1 MAKSP
6 SFEVFGLIANSQGSF
21 CGVHTLL
28 QTGEM
33 FSRRSRD
40 LKTMPLAPAPV
51 PPPET
56 EIQPPGVPGLS
67 GLLTLAVGVVVL
79 AARYVGQDVFL
90 PVVLAILLAF
100 VLAPFVDV
108 MRRWHLGRVPS
119 VIIAVLV
126 AVGILVS
133 LGGIIGFQL
142 AGLASDLPRYQTTIE
157 NKVGSLRE
165 GALGKIPGLL
175 RDFGRRFDKA
185 VAEQPPEAAPSSPST
200 AEPPAPEEPKPMPVE
215 VHEPE
220 QTPVQLARNILLPLL
235 QPFATLGIVFVV
247 LVFILMQ
254 REDLRDRMIRLFG
267 SSDLHRTTAA
277 MDDAARRLSRYF
289 LTQLALNATFGLVAG
304 IGLWAIGVPSPA
316 LWGVFAALMRF
327 VPYIGS
333 FLAAAPPILL
343 AAAVDPGWSMAI
355 MAASLFVLGEP
366 VMGQVVEPIVYGQST
381 GLSPF
386 AVVISAIFWTWL
398 WGPVGLL
405 IATPLTLCLVVL
417 GRHVER
423 LEFLDVLLGDRPAL
437 TPAENLYQRMLAGDP
452 DEALE
457 SAELLLKERSLTSY
471 YDEVALRG
479 LQLAANDAT
488 RGVLTHRQLDQVR
501 DVIRALVQDL
511 GSHDDVE
518 PPPHVTKDEPVASPT
533 SEKPTIKEPAI
544 VGEMPNRDQ
553 ISEPWKVPGA
563 VMCIAGRG
571 PLDEAAS
578 EMLAQLLNKHGLGS
592 QLVPHEAVSRSA
604 IFKLDMT
611 GVQMICISYLEISGT
626 PAHLRYLLR
635 RLRKQAPQAPILVGL
650 WPAEDAV
657 LKSESMRA
665 TLGADYY
672 VSSMRDGVVQCL
684 KIATGEE
691 DLPQAVTTGQ
701 AAKDEAAAGKRLPL
715 PA

>member
-1 MAKSP
+1 MRP
-6 SFEVFGLIANSQGSF
+6 
-21 CGVHTLL
+21 
-28 QTGEM
+28 
-33 FSRRSRD
+33 
-40 LKTMPLAPAPV
+40 APAPV
-51 PPPET
+51 TPPPET

-67 GLLTLAVGVVVL
+67 GLLTLAVAVVVL
-79 AARYVGQDVFL
+79 AALYVGQDVFL

-108 MRRWHLGRVPS
+108 MRKWHMGRVPA

-126 AVGILVS
+126 ALGIILS
-133 LGGIIGFQL
+133 LGAIIGFQV
-142 AGLASDLPRYQTTIE
+142 AGLASDIPRYQTTIE
-157 NKVGSLRE
+157 SKIGSLRE
-165 GALGKIPGLL
+165 GTLGKLPALL
-175 RDFGRRFDKA
+175 KDFGRRFDKA
-185 VAEQPPEAAPSSPST
+185 VAEPPPEQQAPASPSAPAPPA
-200 AEPPAPEEPKPMPVE
+200 AEPSGPLPVE

-220 QTPVQLARNILLPLL
+220 PTPAQMARDFLLPLL
-235 QPFATLGIVFVV
+235 EPLATTGIVFVV
-247 LVFILMQ
+247 LIFILMQ

-289 LTQLALNATFGLVAG
+289 LTQLALNAAFGVVAA
-304 IGLWAIGVPSPA
+304 IGLWLIGVPSPI
-316 LWGVFAALMRF
+316 LWGVFVALMRF

-333 FLAAAPPILL
+333 FVAAIPPILL
-343 AAAVDPGWSMAI
+343 AASVDPGWSMAL
-355 MAASLFVLGEP
+355 MTLALFLIGEP
-366 VMGQVVEPIVYGQST
+366 LMGHVVEPIVYGQST

-457 SAELLLKERSLTSY
+457 SAEVLLKERSLTSY

-488 RGVLTHRQLDQVR
+488 RGVLTQRQLDQVR

-511 GSHDDVE
+511 GGHEDVE
-518 PPPHVTKDEPVASPT
+518 PHPAETEDEPVAPPA
-533 SEKPTIKEPAI
+533 SEKPANKQPAAAAPLPQAREI
-544 VGEMPNRDQ
+544 PEA
-553 ISEPWKVPGA
+553 WKAEGA
-563 VMCIAGRG
+563 ILCVAGRG

-578 EMLAQLLNKHGLGS
+578 EMLSQLLSKHGLGTRV
-592 QLVPHEAVSRSA
+592 VPHAAVSRRE
-604 IFKLDMT
+604 IFSLDMT
-611 GVQMICISYLEISGT
+611 GVQMVCISYLEISGT

-635 RLRKQAPQAPILVGL
+635 RLKQKAKAPTLVGL

-657 LKSESMRA
+657 LKSETMRA
-665 TLGADYY
+665 TLGANYY
-672 VSSMRDGVVQCL
+672 VSSLRDAVVQCL
-684 KIATGEE
+684 KVASGEE
-691 DLPQAVTTGQ
+691 KLPEPANSQNVEQ
-701 AAKDEAAAGKRLPL
+701 AATAKRLPL

>member
-1 MAKSP
+1 M
-6 SFEVFGLIANSQGSF
+6 
-21 CGVHTLL
+21 
-28 QTGEM
+28 
-33 FSRRSRD
+33 R
-40 LKTMPLAPAPV
+40 PAATPV

-67 GLLTLAVGVVVL
+67 GLLTLAVAVVVL
-79 AARYVGQDVFL
+79 AALYVGQDVFL

-108 MRRWHLGRVPS
+108 MRKWHMGRVPA

-126 AVGILVS
+126 ALGIILS
-133 LGGIIGFQL
+133 LGTIIGFQV
-142 AGLASDLPRYQTTIE
+142 AGLASDIPRYQTTIE
-157 NKVGSLRE
+157 SKVGSLRE
-165 GALGKIPGLL
+165 GALGKLPALL
-175 RDFGRRFDKA
+175 KDFGRRFDKA
-185 VAEQPPEAAPSSPST
+185 VAEPPPEQQAPASPS
-200 AEPPAPEEPKPMPVE
+200 APAPPAPEESGPLPVE

-220 QTPVQLARNILLPLL
+220 PTPAQMARDFLVPLL
-235 QPFATLGIVFVV
+235 EPLATTGIVFVV

-267 SSDLHRTTAA
+267 ASDLHRTTAA

-289 LTQLALNATFGLVAG
+289 LTQLALNAAFGVVTA
-304 IGLWAIGVPSPA
+304 IGLWLIGVPSPI

-333 FLAAAPPILL
+333 FVAAIPPILL
-343 AAAVDPGWSMAI
+343 AAAVDPGWSMAL
-355 MAASLFVLGEP
+355 MTLALFLIGEP
-366 VMGQVVEPIVYGQST
+366 LMGHVVEPIVYGQST

-457 SAELLLKERSLTSY
+457 SAEVLLKERSLTSY

-488 RGVLTHRQLDQVR
+488 RGVLTQRQLEQVK

-511 GSHDDVE
+511 SGHDDVE
-518 PPPHVTKDEPVASPT
+518 PAPQETEDEPVAAPA
-533 SEKPTIKEPAI
+533 SEKPANKQPA
-544 VGEMPNRDQ
+544 VTMPVPQESN
-553 ISEPWKVPGA
+553 IPEPWRVEGA
-563 VMCIAGRG
+563 ILCVAGRG

-578 EMLAQLLNKHGLGS
+578 EMLAQLLNKHGLGARV
-592 QLVPHEAVSRSA
+592 VPHSAVSRRE
-604 IFKLDMT
+604 IFNLDMT
-611 GVQMICISYLEISGT
+611 GVQMVCISYLEISGT

-635 RLRKQAPQAPILVGL
+635 RLKQKAKAPTLVGL

-665 TLGADYY
+665 TLGANYY
-672 VSSMRDGVVQCL
+672 VSSLRDAVVQCL
-684 KIATGEE
+684 KVATGE
-691 DLPQAVTTGQ
+691 DKLPEPANTPAVE
-701 AAKDEAAAGKRLPL
+701 EATADKRLPL

>member
-1 MAKSP
+1 M
-6 SFEVFGLIANSQGSF
+6 SQ
-21 CGVHTLL
+21 
-28 QTGEM
+28 
-33 FSRRSRD
+33 
-40 LKTMPLAPAPV
+40 APV
-51 PPPET
+51 PAPSEN
-56 EIQPPGVPGLS
+56 EIEPPGVPGLS

-79 AARYVGQDVFL
+79 SALYVGQEVFL
-90 PVVLAILLAF
+90 PVVMAILLAF
-100 VLAPFVDV
+100 VLAPFVDL

-119 VIIAVLV
+119 IIIAVLV
-126 AVGILVS
+126 ALGIIVS
-133 LGGIIGFQL
+133 IGGVIGFQL

-157 NKVGSLRE
+157 SKIGSLRE
-165 GALGKIPGLL
+165 GTIGKLSQSL
-175 RDFGRRFDKA
+175 RDFGHRFDRA
-185 VAEQPPEAAPSSPST
+185 VAEQPKESGQPST
-200 AEPPAPEEPKPMPVE
+200 GAAEPSAPAEPGPLPVE
-215 VHEPE
+215 VHQPDP
-220 QTPVQLARNILLPLL
+220 TPAQMARDVLLPVLEPL
-235 QPFATLGIVFVV
+235 ATMGIVFVV
-247 LVFILMQ
+247 LIFILMQ

-267 SSDLHRTTAA
+267 ASDLHRTTVA

-289 LTQLALNATFGLVAG
+289 LTQLALNASFGVVAG
-304 IGLWAIGVPSPA
+304 LGLWAIGVPSPA

-333 FLAAAPPILL
+333 FVAAIPPVIL
-343 AAAVDPGWSMAI
+343 AAAVDPGWSMAL
-355 MAASLFVLGEP
+355 MTLALFLIGEP
-366 VMGQVVEPIVYGQST
+366 LMGHAIEPVVYGQST

-386 AVVISAIFWTWL
+386 SVVISAIFWTWL
-398 WGPVGLL
+398 WGPIGLL

-501 DVIRALVQDL
+501 DVITSLVQDL
-511 GSHDDVE
+511 SSHSDIE
-518 PPPHVTKDEPVASPT
+518 PPAHETKDEPVASPQ
-533 SEKPTIKEPAI
+533 SEKPAIKEPAI
-544 VGEMPNRDQ
+544 VGEMPHEDKIADAWRTD
-553 ISEPWKVPGA
+553 GA
-563 VMCIAGRG
+563 VLCIAGRG

-592 QLVPHEAVSRSA
+592 RLVPHEAVSRSS
-604 IFKLDMT
+604 IFNLDMT

-635 RLRKQAPQAPILVGL
+635 RLRNQAPKAPIVVGL

-657 LKSESMRA
+657 LKSEAMRS

-672 VSSMRDGVVQCL
+672 VSSMRDAVVRCL
-684 KIATGEE
+684 KVATGEE
-691 DLPQAVTTGQ
+691 QMPQAVTTEK
-701 AAKDEAAAGKRLPL
+701 AANEGAGKRLPL

>member
-1 MAKSP
+1 MASP
-6 SFEVFGLIANSQGSF
+6 
-21 CGVHTLL
+21 
-28 QTGEM
+28 
-33 FSRRSRD
+33 
-40 LKTMPLAPAPV
+40 LKPL

-56 EIQPPGVPGLS
+56 EIQPPRVPGLS

-79 AARYVGQDVFL
+79 AALYVGKEVFL

-100 VLAPFVDV
+100 VLAPFVDL
-108 MRRWHLGRVPS
+108 MRKWHLGRVPS

-126 AVGILVS
+126 TLGIIIS
-133 LGGIIGFQL
+133 LGTVIGFQL
-142 AGLASDLPRYQTTIE
+142 AGLASDLPLYQTTIE
-157 NKVGSLRE
+157 RKVGSLRE
-165 GALGKIPGLL
+165 GPLGKLPTMLK
-175 RDFGRRFDKA
+175 DFGRRFDRA
-185 VAEQPPEAAPSSPST
+185 VGEQPQEEAAPASPSEP
-200 AEPPAPEEPKPMPVE
+200 APPPAPEEPKPLPVE

-220 QTPVQLARNILLPLL
+220 STPAQVARDVLLPLVEPL
-235 QPFATLGIVFVV
+235 ATMGIVFVV

-267 SSDLHRTTAA
+267 ASDLHRTTAA

-289 LTQLALNATFGLVAG
+289 LTQLALNTGFGVVAG
-304 IGLWAIGVPSPA
+304 VGLWLIGVPSPA

-343 AAAVDPGWSMAI
+343 AAAVDPGWSMAL
-355 MAASLFVLGEP
+355 MTLALFLIGEP
-366 VMGQVVEPIVYGQST
+366 LMGHVVEPIVYGQST

-386 AVVISAIFWTWL
+386 SVVISAIFWTWL

-452 DEALE
+452 DEALD

-471 YDEVALRG
+471 YDEVALKG
-479 LQLAANDAT
+479 LQLAAGDAT

-501 DVIRALVQDL
+501 DVIHALVQDL
-511 GSHDDVE
+511 GGHDDIE
-518 PPPHVTKDEPVASPT
+518 PPPQETEDEPVAAPQ
-533 SEKPTIKEPAI
+533 SERPANREPAI
-544 VGEMPNRDQ
+544 PEEMPHENKIPDA
-553 ISEPWKVPGA
+553 WKAEGA
-563 VMCIAGRG
+563 VMCVAGRG
-571 PLDEAAS
+571 PLDLAAS

-592 QLVPHEAVSRSA
+592 RLVEHEAVSRAA
-604 IFKLDMT
+604 IYNLDMT

-635 RLRKQAPQAPILVGL
+635 RLRKQAPKAPILVGL

-657 LKSESMRA
+657 LKSETMRA

-672 VSSMRDGVVQCL
+672 VSSLRDAVVACL
-684 KIATGEE
+684 KVATGEE
-691 DLPQAVTTGQ
+691 KLPETVATGQ
-701 AAKDEAAAGKRLPL
+701 AANEMAAGRRLPL

>member
-1 MAKSP
+1 M
-6 SFEVFGLIANSQGSF
+6 
-21 CGVHTLL
+21 
-28 QTGEM
+28 
-33 FSRRSRD
+33 
-40 LKTMPLAPAPV
+40 
-51 PPPET
+51 
-56 EIQPPGVPGLS
+56 
-67 GLLTLAVGVVVL
+67 TLAVGVVVL
-79 AARYVGQDVFL
+79 AGLYVGREVFL

-100 VLAPFVDV
+100 VLAPFVDL
-108 MRRWHLGRVPS
+108 MRRWRLGRVPS
-119 VIIAVLV
+119 VIIAVLL
-126 AVGILVS
+126 AIGIIVS
-133 LGGIIGFQL
+133 LASIIGFQL
-142 AGLASDLPRYQTTIE
+142 AGLASDVPRYQTTIE
-157 NKVGSLRE
+157 RKVGSLRE
-165 GALGKIPGLL
+165 GALGRIPHIL

-185 VAEQPPEAAPSSPST
+185 VAEQPQDSGAATSSGAAAPQ
-200 AEPPAPEEPKPMPVE
+200 ADEPKPMPVE

-220 QTPVQLARNILLPLL
+220 PTPMQVARNVLLPLL
-235 QPFATLGIVFVV
+235 QPFATMGIVFVV
-247 LVFILMQ
+247 LIFILMQ

-289 LTQLALNATFGLVAG
+289 LTQLALNAGFGLFVG

-333 FLAAAPPILL
+333 IVAAVPPILL

-355 MAASLFVLGEP
+355 MAAALFLLGEP
-366 VMGQVVEPIVYGQST
+366 LMGQVVEPVVYGQST

-386 AVVISAIFWTWL
+386 AVVISAIFWTWI

-423 LEFLDVLLGDRPAL
+423 LEFIDVLLGDRPAL

-479 LQLAANDAT
+479 LQLAANDTT
-488 RGVLTHRQLDQVR
+488 RGVLTQRQLEQVK
-501 DVIRALVQDL
+501 DVIKALVQDL
-511 GSHDDVE
+511 GTHDDVE
-518 PPPHVTKDEPVASPT
+518 PPPHETKDEPVASPQ
-533 SEKPTIKEPAI
+533 SEKPAIKEPA
-544 VGEMPNRDQ
+544 VVPDVPRENE
-553 ISEPWKVPGA
+553 ISEAWRTEGA
-563 VMCIAGRG
+563 VICIAGRG

-578 EMLAQLLNKHGLGS
+578 EMLAQLLSKHGLGS
-592 QLVPHEAVSRSA
+592 RIVPHEAVSRSG
-604 IFKLDMT
+604 IYNLDMT
-611 GVQMICISYLEISGT
+611 GVEMVCISYLEISGT

-635 RLRKQAPQAPILVGL
+635 RLKKKAPKAPILVGL
-650 WPAEDAV
+650 WPTEDPV
-657 LKSESMRA
+657 LKSEAMRA

-672 VSSMRDGVVQCL
+672 VSSMRDAVVQCL
-684 KIATGEE
+684 KVATGKEE
-691 DLPQAVTTGQ
+691 LPQSVTTGQ
-701 AAKDEAAAGKRLPL
+701 AANEAMAGKRLPL

>member
-1 MAKSP
+1 M
-6 SFEVFGLIANSQGSF
+6 
-21 CGVHTLL
+21 
-28 QTGEM
+28 
-33 FSRRSRD
+33 R
-40 LKTMPLAPAPV
+40 PALTPAT
-51 PPPET
+51 PPET

-67 GLLTLAVGVVVL
+67 GLLTLAVAVVVL
-79 AARYVGQDVFL
+79 AALYVGQEVFL

-108 MRRWHLGRVPS
+108 MRKWHLGRVPA

-126 AVGILVS
+126 ALGIILS
-133 LGGIIGFQL
+133 LGAIIGFQV
-142 AGLASDLPRYQTTIE
+142 AGLASDIPRYQTTIE
-157 NKVGSLRE
+157 SKIGSLRE
-165 GALGKIPGLL
+165 GTLGKLPALL
-175 RDFGRRFDKA
+175 KDFGRRFDKA
-185 VAEQPPEAAPSSPST
+185 VAEPPPERQAPVSPSASAPPA
-200 AEPPAPEEPKPMPVE
+200 AEPSGPLPVE

-220 QTPVQLARNILLPLL
+220 PTPAQMARDFLLPLL
-235 QPFATLGIVFVV
+235 EPLATTGIVFVV
-247 LVFILMQ
+247 LIFILMQ

-289 LTQLALNATFGLVAG
+289 LTQLALNAAFGVVAA
-304 IGLWAIGVPSPA
+304 IGLWLIGVPSPI
-316 LWGVFAALMRF
+316 LWGVFVALMRF

-333 FLAAAPPILL
+333 FVAAIPPILL
-343 AAAVDPGWSMAI
+343 AASVDPGWSMAL
-355 MAASLFVLGEP
+355 MTLALFLIGEP
-366 VMGQVVEPIVYGQST
+366 LMGHVVEPIVYGQST

-457 SAELLLKERSLTSY
+457 SAEVLLKERSLTSY

-488 RGVLTHRQLDQVR
+488 RGVLTQRQLDQVR

-511 GSHDDVE
+511 GGHEDVE
-518 PPPHVTKDEPVASPT
+518 PHPAETEDEPVAPPA
-533 SEKPTIKEPAI
+533 SEKPANKQPAAAAPLPQAREI
-544 VGEMPNRDQ
+544 PEA
-553 ISEPWKVPGA
+553 WKAEGA
-563 VMCIAGRG
+563 VLCVAGRG

-578 EMLAQLLNKHGLGS
+578 EMLSQLLNKHGLGTRV
-592 QLVPHEAVSRSA
+592 VPHAAVSRRE
-604 IFKLDMT
+604 IFTLDMT
-611 GVQMICISYLEISGT
+611 GVQMVCISYLEISGT

-635 RLRKQAPQAPILVGL
+635 RLKQKAKAPTLVGL

-657 LKSESMRA
+657 LKSETMRA
-665 TLGADYY
+665 TLGANYY
-672 VSSMRDGVVQCL
+672 VSSLRDAVVQCL
-684 KIATGEE
+684 KVASGEE
-691 DLPQAVTTGQ
+691 KLPEPANSQNVEQ
-701 AAKDEAAAGKRLPL
+701 AATAKRLPL